1 MNVQHVNIKFFV
13 DGELTV
19 ELDKVIELFHRWT
32 AEQIR
37 DELLIDVADYR
48 HVPAGPSV
56 ALIGH
61 EADYV
66 LDNTGYRYGLR
77 YNRKTAL
84 DGSNEHRMLQAVR
97 SALQAC
103 ELLEAEFATL
113 RFNRREF
120 EITVND
126 RALAPNTEETRVA
139 FEPILRSFIG
149 EHLQQSDFT
158 VDYQRDER
166 SLFGALVSLPKMV
179 NVQEPV

>member
-1 MNVQHVNIKFFV
+1 MNVQHVNVKFFV

-19 ELDKVIELFHRWT
+19 DLDKVIELFHSWT
-32 AEQIR
+32 AQQMR

-66 LDNTGYRYGLR
+66 LDNTGHRYGLR
-77 YNRKTAL
+77 YNRKAAL
-84 DGSNEHRMLQAVR
+84 DGTNEHRIRQAVR

-103 ELLEAEFATL
+103 DLLEAEFDSL
-113 RFNRREF
+113 QFSRQEF

-126 RALAPNTEETRVA
+126 RALAPNTEETRLA
-139 FEPILRSFIG
+139 FDPILRSFIG
-149 EHLQQSDFT
+149 EHLHQSDFT
-158 VDYQRDER
+158 ADYQRDSR
-166 SLFGALVSLPKMV
+166 TLFGALVSLPDTI
-179 NVQEPV
+179 NI